1 MMSVGECPPSRGMTE
16 HQIQSESDV
25 VTRSKQTNK
34 QNEPTRAKNSAEVF
48 IQLIYFLMV
57 YRVAHMYLNGFRMP
71 LGELGVMVCQ
81 F

>member
-1 MMSVGECPPSRGMTE
+1 MMSVGECPPSGGMTE

-34 QNEPTRAKNSAEVF
+34 QNEPTRAKNNAEVF

-57 YRVAHMYLNGFRMP
+57 YILIYL
-71 LGELGVMVCQ
+71 EI
-81 F
+81 

>member
-34 QNEPTRAKNSAEVF
+34 QNKPTRAKNNAEVF
-48 IQLIYFLMV
+48 IQFIYFLMV
-57 YRVAHMYLNGFRMP
+57 YILIYL
-71 LGELGVMVCQ
+71 EI
-81 F
+81 